1 MFNSYFS
8 NSYIDLKNQRR
19 IYVTES
25 LNTLNELMNNQ
36 NEEISVHVVS
46 AFGKRNHLKT
56 LKKCDISNYNST

>member
-25 LNTLNELMNNQ
+25 LNTLNELMSNQ

-46 AFGKRNHLKT
+46 AFR
-56 LKKCDISNYNST
+56 KKKSFKNNKKM